1 MTAPAEA
8 ILYELNEA
16 KQKLYNSP
24 ACNYEA
30 LSHIES
36 AERLVRTHVII

>member
-1 MTAPAEA
+1 MTAVAEA

-16 KQKLYNSP
+16 KQKLYNGP
-24 ACNYEA
+24 ACNYIA

>member
-1 MTAPAEA
+1 MTASAEA

-16 KQKLYNSP
+16 KQKLYNGP

-36 AERLVRTHVII
+36 AERLVRTHIII

>member
-1 MTAPAEA
+1 MTVSAEA

-16 KQKLYNSP
+16 KQKLCSGP
-24 ACNYEA
+24 ACNNEV

>member
-1 MTAPAEA
+1 MTASAEA

-16 KQKLYNSP
+16 KQKLCNGPAYN
-24 ACNYEA
+24 NDV

>member
-1 MTAPAEA
+1 MTASAEA

-16 KQKLYNSP
+16 KQKLYNNP

>member
-1 MTAPAEA
+1 MAASAEA

-16 KQKLYNSP
+16 KQKLYNSS

-36 AERLVRTHVII
+36 TERLVRTHVII

>member
-24 ACNYEA
+24 ACNYAA